1 SARLY
6 LPDPMLSR
14 AKRSVSVQSGLIL
27 AFVALGLAA
36 CAGPPAPTP
45 TPIPTPTP
53 QERLDRGAQAMLD
66 MQSAKFTL
74 IREGEPATLDP
85 SLGLTFSEASGAY
98 QAPNRVEA
106 TIKVGLLGNVLEI
119 RMLWLPEGD
128 FMTNPLTQT
137 FLPTPPELSFDVAA
151 LFAPEGFPLVL
162 REGIQQAEFVARES
176 LEGSEVDHLR
186 GEADGA
192 TLAPLTAGALTP
204 GVLYPVDVWMEQS
217 TGNVLRVHITEPN
230 ENGWLIELFEIDVPV
245 EISTP

>member
-1 SARLY
+1 MAAV
-6 LPDPMLSR
+6 R
-14 AKRSVSVQSGLIL
+14 ATLIL
-27 AFVALGLAA
+27 ALVAPGLTA
-36 CAGPPAPTP
+36 CASPPAPTP

-53 QERLDRGAQAMLD
+53 QDRLNRGAQAMLD

-98 QAPNRVEA
+98 QAPDRVEA
-106 TIKVGLLGNVLEI
+106 TIKVGLFGNVIEI
-119 RMLWLPEGD
+119 RMLWLPEGE

-151 LFAPEGFPLVL
+151 LFSPQGFPQVL
-162 REGIQQAEFVARES
+162 RDGIQHAEFVASEG
-176 LEGSEVDHLR
+176 LEGVEVEHLR

-204 GVLYPVDVWMEQS
+204 GILYPVDVWIES
-217 TGNVLRVHITEPN
+217 TTGNVLRVHITEPN
-230 ENGWLIELFEIDVPV
+230 DNGWLIELFEIDVPV

>member
-1 SARLY
+1 
-6 LPDPMLSR
+6 MLSR
-14 AKRSVSVQSGLIL
+14 IPCATAVQAGLIFATL
-27 AFVALGLAA
+27 ALGLTA
-36 CAGPPAPTP
+36 CAGPPPPTP
-45 TPIPTPTP
+45 TPVPTPTP

-66 MQSAKFTL
+66 MQSAKFQL

-85 SLGLTFSEASGAY
+85 SLGLTFSQASGAY
-98 QAPNRVEA
+98 QAPDRVEA

-119 RMLWLPEGD
+119 QMLWLPEGD

-137 FLPTPPELSFDVAA
+137 FLPTPPQLAFDVAA
-151 LFAPEGFPLVL
+151 LFSPEGFPQVL
-162 REGIQQAEFVARES
+162 REGVMQAEFVAS
-176 LEGSEVDHLR
+176 DDQDGASADHVR

-204 GVLYPVDVWMEQS
+204 GILYPVDVWIETA

-230 ENGWLIELFEIDVPV
+230 ANGWLIELFDIDVPV